1 MEKMSRNYD
10 ADEANDTLLEPI
22 ALKLVDNAARNPAR
36 AQGRISVLRQVS
48 EIYQEIGATHP
59 YRIKDL
65 ALNGQDIMRI
75 NHTRRGKE
83 VWLKGEAAGF
93 ALDQTPSYVLR
104 HPEQNQPADL
114 TEFLCANLK
123 SIRNQA
129 AVRKEQK

>member
-1 MEKMSRNYD
+1 MEKMSCNYD
-10 ADEANDTLLEPI
+10 ADEANDTPPEPV
-22 ALKLVDNAARNPAR
+22 ALKLVDNAAQNPAR
-36 AQGRISVLRQVS
+36 VQGRMSVLRQVG

-83 VWLKGEAAGF
+83 VWLKDKAAGL

-104 HPEQNQPADL
+104 HPEQNKPEDL
-114 TEFLCANLK
+114 TEFLRANLE
-123 SIRNQA
+123 SIRNEA